1 MGPLDRP
8 EGDDGY
14 GMTGFD
20 AFAIIVI
27 LASAAAGWVRGG
39 TRELVTLLG
48 FVLAAFVA
56 LVALPFTG
64 PLGRSLVNPDW
75 AGSIAAAVVTFLIVY
90 FAIRIFGSMLSK
102 RAQAHPHLGGIDR
115 FFGILIGAG
124 RSLVLLGAI
133 HLVIV
138 AAMPGERTP
147 RWLSEA
153 TLQPVSAGA
162 ARAIQIVLPGIG
174 RGADA
179 IAPVLDSSVRRG
191 FSDDQAL
198 PSPQTSPNSRPSAA
212 P

>member
-1 MGPLDRP
+1 
-8 EGDDGY
+8 
-14 GMTGFD
+14 MTGFD
-20 AFAIIVI
+20 AFAIIVV

-39 TRELVTLLG
+39 TREIITLLS
-48 FVLAAFVA
+48 FVLAAFLA
-56 LVALPFTG
+56 LVALPVTG
-64 PLGRSLVNPDW
+64 PIGRGLVDPDW
-75 AGSIAAAVVTFLIVY
+75 AGSIAAAVASFLLIY
-90 FAIRIFGSMLSK
+90 FGIRIFGSFLSK
-102 RAQAHPHLGGIDR
+102 RAQAHPHLGGVDR
-115 FFGILIGAG
+115 FIGILVGAG

-153 TLQPVSAGA
+153 VMHPVSAGA
-162 ARAIQIVLPGIG
+162 ARAIQIILPGIG

-179 IAPVLDSSVRRG
+179 IAPVVDSSVRRG

-198 PSPQTSPNSRPSAA
+198 PSPQTGPNSRPSAA